1 MLYVGRLPSMRGSKP
16 AGKLSQVSKRDFRWL
31 QEGFYTK
38 ADCCTDGRRTDVS
51 TMYEAILL
59 DFSAS
64 RGVRERIASC
74 N

>member
-1 MLYVGRLPSMRGSKP
+1 MIVK
-16 AGKLSQVSKRDFRWL
+16 L